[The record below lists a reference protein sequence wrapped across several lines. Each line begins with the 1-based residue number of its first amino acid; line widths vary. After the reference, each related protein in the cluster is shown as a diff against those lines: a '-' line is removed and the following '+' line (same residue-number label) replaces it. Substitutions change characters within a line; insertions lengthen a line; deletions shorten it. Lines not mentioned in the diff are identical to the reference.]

1 MKTNAH
7 RMETLSAH
15 YFATLGPRIAALRA
29 SGCDVIRLDEGSP
42 DLPPAPPI
50 IDALARSAASP
61 QNHSYQLHKGIPILQ
76 EAWAEMY
83 QRVFGVDLDPE
94 SEVLPLLGSKEG
106 IFHLLLALVE
116 PGDFVIVPD
125 PGYITY
131 SRGTLF
137 AGGEPYFMPLI
148 PGKGYLPDLKAI
160 PEDVARKAKLLWL
173 NYPNNPTAAMATVD
187 FFAEALTFAREHDL
201 LVCHDAAY
209 AQVTFDGVHAPS
221 ILEIPGA
228 KETAVEFN
236 TLSKSHNM
244 AGWRVGVAVGSPVV
258 LQALY
263 TLKSNADSSHFRPIM
278 DAAVEAM
285 TGDQGWLKE
294 RNSIYQ
300 ARRDLVVTALHQM
313 GFQADLPK
321 ASLYVWFK
329 LPEGWYSEEFV
340 QALLEKT
347 SVSLTPGTLF
357 GKQGEGYVRISLT
370 APTER
375 VAMAMQRMA
384 AALPVMADRIKP

>member
-1 MKTNAH
+1 
-7 RMETLSAH
+7 
-15 YFATLGPRIAALRA
+15 
-29 SGCDVIRLDEGSP
+29 
-42 DLPPAPPI
+42 
-50 IDALARSAASP
+50 
-61 QNHSYQLHKGIPILQ
+61 
-76 EAWAEMY
+76 
-83 QRVFGVDLDPE
+83 
-94 SEVLPLLGSKEG
+94 
-106 IFHLLLALVE
+106 
-116 PGDFVIVPD
+116 
-125 PGYITY
+125 
-131 SRGTLF
+131 
-137 AGGEPYFMPLI
+137 
-148 PGKGYLPDLKAI
+148 
-160 PEDVARKAKLLWL
+160 
-173 NYPNNPTAAMATVD
+173 
-187 FFAEALTFAREHDL
+187 
-201 LVCHDAAY
+201 
-209 AQVTFDGVHAPS
+209 
-221 ILEIPGA
+221 
-228 KETAVEFN
+228 
-236 TLSKSHNM
+236 
-244 AGWRVGVAVGSPVV
+244 
-258 LQALY
+258 
-263 TLKSNADSSHFRPIM
+263 M